1 MAINFLTDSQYIGSL
16 SISED
21 GANATVLSESASGDF
36 TIDAVDDI
44 RLDAGGGDIA
54 FRDDDVE
61 FGRITN
67 NSGSGIIL
75 KSSATNT
82 GIYIQPNGTGNVYCE
97 TDTLIVSA
105 AEAEPAKF
113 LLRADQGDD
122 DGDDWYIIN
131 QTDNALE
138 FTNTISGSQVTH
150 LEITPNAS
158 VASSSAAFGGSIS
171 AGAAISSTTTMSAG
185 TTMTIGT
192 IDEVGSDTD
201 KFLMSES
208 GVVTYVTGANL
219 RSYIGAGTG
228 SGSVTGTG
236 TATRVAFWS
245 DTSVLSSN
253 ADLYWDNTN
262 DRLGIGTSSITSS
275 RLDVYS
281 TTADPQGVMKVT
293 QAVASNDPTMV
304 IEHTVAGGNAN
315 EDTGLVIKSV
325 GSGAGNQFV
334 LNAYKENGTDY
345 AFKVNGGGDTYSAND
360 AYIEGS
366 VVFSSDDGVTCSKVN
381 WLEYVCPD
389 TGTSVNSKIG
399 YFETNFPDNSK
410 VTFGDLAGG
419 DLQIYH
425 DGSDSFISDTGTGDL
440 YVKASNNFFVESSA
454 GASKIIA
461 RTGGAVDLYHNGSK
475 KIETTSTGVD
485 ITGGF
490 TTSASSSCAG
500 LNMTAD
506 IAMAGNDITLDSGG
520 NIELDASLSGGQ
532 TSGTIIKFGSGTL
545 TAGDVYYAYTS
556 MGTQWGTV
564 NHTSDNT
571 TKLLA
576 LAIGTSATSNGMLLN
591 GIFYKALHGFTVGAP
606 LYLAS
611 SNGDFTTTVPTTSN
625 YYARVLGYAIDSSH
639 IYFCPD
645 NTWVKI
651 D

>member
-1 MAINFLTDSQYIGSL
+1 MAINFLTEAQLPDNAKLMIGSGGDL
-16 SISED
+16 EIFHDASDTYLENYTGEFIFTQHLDNGIMRFKSDDGSGGTTTYFFLD
-21 GANATVLSESASGDF
+21 GATSETDDLITNFPDNSVLTFGTGRDLKIWHDASHSY
-36 TIDAVDDI
+36 I
-44 RLDAGGGDIA
+44 RDAGTGSLIIRATD
-54 FRDDDVE
+54 FQL
-61 FGRITN
+61 N
-67 NSGSGIIL
+67 NSANDANMITGTDGGAVTLYCNGAVKAATASSGF
-75 KSSATNT
+75 SVT
-82 GIYIQPNGTGNVYCE
+82 GKQ
-97 TDTLIVSA
+97 
-105 AEAEPAKF
+105 
-113 LLRADQGDD
+113 
-122 DGDDWYIIN
+122 
-131 QTDNALE
+131 
-138 FTNTISGSQVTH
+138 TIS
-150 LEITPNAS
+150 
-158 VASSSAAFGGSIS
+158 
-171 AGAAISSTTTMSAG
+171 
-185 TTMTIGT
+185 T
-192 IDEVGSDTD
+192 IDEIGSDTD
-201 KFLMSES
+201 KFLMSDS
-208 GVVTYVTGANL
+208 GEVKYVTGANL

-228 SGSVTGTG
+228 SGTVTGTG
-236 TATRVAFWS
+236 SSGRVAFWS
-245 DTSVLSSN
+245 DTSVLSSS
-253 ADLYWDNTN
+253 ASLYYDGVNT
-262 DRLGIGTSSITSS
+262 RLGIGTSSITSS

-293 QAVASNDPTMV
+293 QAVASNDPTMI

-315 EDTGLVIKSV
+315 EDTGLVVKSV

-366 VVFSSDDGVTCSKVN
+366 VVFSSDDGATCSKVD
-381 WLEYVCPD
+381 WLEFVCPD

-399 YFETNFPDNSK
+399 YLETNFPDSSK
-410 VTFGDLAGG
+410 VTFGDTAG

-425 DGSDSFISDTGTGDL
+425 DGNSVIKSAVKFDFNILELDINDYAGTTNLMDVGPTDVTLYYGGSTKLATSNTGIT
-440 YVKASNNFFVESSA
+440 
-454 GASKIIA
+454 
-461 RTGGAVDLYHNGSK
+461 
-475 KIETTSTGVD
+475 

-490 TTSASSSCAG
+490 STSASSSCAG

-506 IAMAGNDITLDSGG
+506 IAMAGNDITLDSDG

-532 TSGTIIKFGSGTL
+532 TSGTIIKFGSGSL
-545 TAGDVYYAYTS
+545 TAGDVYYAYSS

-576 LAIGTSATSNGMLLN
+576 VAIGTSATSNGMLLN
-591 GIFYKALHGFTVGAP
+591 GILYKSMHGFTVGAP

-625 YYARVLGYAIDSSH
+625 YYARVLGYAIDSNH